1 MELCLLLNKLLMT
14 NYVEAFVLASLMTFE
29 C

>member
-1 MELCLLLNKLLMT
+1 LLNKLLMT